1 MKEDF
6 FKNNVK
12 TMLKNKQPV
21 SAAWIH
27 SCSNVCTSIIAS
39 AGFDVAVIDMEHSP
53 VDMSQLVSMMQA
65 TAGSDTVP
73 FVRAPWND
81 IVSIKRILDC
91 GAYGIHIPF
100 VNNKEEAEF
109 AVRACKYPTLG
120 VRGTASCH
128 NAARYGLQKSSNFNK
143 ANDEIVVM
151 VAIETKQ
158 AADNVDSMLEIEG
171 LDGIFIGPSDLGAS
185 MGYLGRHTEEVEEVI
200 RDIEEKVLKSDKFL
214 GTVASG
220 AEDAQKLYDR
230 GYSYAFQFGI
240 SESGRIPNCK
250 RESKNSQF
258 QHN

>member
-53 VDMSQLVSMMQA
+53 VDMSQLVSMIQA

-73 FVRAPWND
+73 FVRA
-81 IVSIKRILDC
+81 
-91 GAYGIHIPF
+91 
-100 VNNKEEAEF
+100 
-109 AVRACKYPTLG
+109 
-120 VRGTASCH
+120 
-128 NAARYGLQKSSNFNK
+128 
-143 ANDEIVVM
+143 
-151 VAIETKQ
+151 
-158 AADNVDSMLEIEG
+158 
-171 LDGIFIGPSDLGAS
+171 
-185 MGYLGRHTEEVEEVI
+185 HTEEVEAVI

-220 AEDAQKLYDR
+220 AENAQKLYDR
-230 GYSYAFQFGI
+230 GYSYVVMMSDMVDLANYAKSMADIFK
-240 SESGRIPNCK
+240 K
-250 RESKNSQF
+250 RYRKELL
-258 QHN
+258 